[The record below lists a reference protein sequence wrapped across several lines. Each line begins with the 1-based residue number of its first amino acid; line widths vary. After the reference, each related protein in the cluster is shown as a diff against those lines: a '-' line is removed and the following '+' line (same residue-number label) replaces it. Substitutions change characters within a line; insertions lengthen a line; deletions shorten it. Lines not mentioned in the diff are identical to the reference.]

1 MRPSRAT
8 LQRTKQLGLQRPMYL
23 HVLQD
28 FNHLLKLILPSR
40 TKSFSVEYLR
50 LLLTAIQRLRN
61 RSVKPSQTC
70 STCHKQ
76 MCTTLKHLFLHRQLR
91 ATAVVNFPAEAWVLS
106 VPAL

>member
-50 LLLTAIQRLRN
+50 LLLTAIQRL
-61 RSVKPSQTC
+61 
-70 STCHKQ
+70 
-76 MCTTLKHLFLHRQLR
+76 
-91 ATAVVNFPAEAWVLS
+91 
-106 VPAL
+106 